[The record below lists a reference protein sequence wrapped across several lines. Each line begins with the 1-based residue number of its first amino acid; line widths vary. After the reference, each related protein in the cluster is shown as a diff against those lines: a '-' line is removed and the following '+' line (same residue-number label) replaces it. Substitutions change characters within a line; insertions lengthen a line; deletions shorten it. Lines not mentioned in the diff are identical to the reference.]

1 MPPQVSE
8 WSNLVLRWFH
18 VFAAILWVGQTY
30 YFTKLARA
38 LAQDEVP
45 AWMAQNGEIYVAE
58 RRGTQKLLPPKLLSI
73 RWEALA
79 TWISG
84 FLLLGLLY
92 YSGGGLL
99 LSDTAGIR
107 MGAGVGIGIGL
118 LLVGWTIYDLLW
130 ISPLGRFPVLAG
142 VICYLLLVALAYWLV
157 HVFSGRAVYIHIGSL
172 LGTILTANLFMRIL
186 PAQRRLAAAA
196 GQGQPLDAA
205 LLARVKS
212 RSRHNLL
219 LVVPVVFL
227 MISTHFPVATYGRSD
242 SWLILS
248 ILVLVGALAAK
259 LLYRI

>member
-18 VFAAILWVGQTY
+18 VFVAILWVGQTY

-38 LAQDEVP
+38 LAEDGAP
-45 AWMAQNGEIYVAE
+45 AWMAQSGEVYVAE
-58 RRGTQKLLPPKLLSI
+58 KRGTQKLPPAKLLSI

-79 TWISG
+79 TWLSG

-92 YSGGGLL
+92 YSNGMLL
-99 LSDTAGIR
+99 NDGAGIG

-118 LLVGWTIYDLLW
+118 LLVGWTVYDLLW
-130 ISPLGRFPVLAG
+130 ISPLGRSPAVAG
-142 VICYLLLVALAYWLV
+142 VICYLLLVALAYGLV
-157 HVFSGRAVYIHIGSL
+157 QVFSGRAAYIHIGSL

-186 PAQRRLAAAA
+186 PAQRRLLAAAE
-196 GQGQPLDAA
+196 QGQPPDAV

-227 MISTHFPVATYGRSD
+227 MISNHFPLATYGRSD
-242 SWLILS
+242 NWLILS